1 MGVTGIMQPIIENF
15 MEFGKKRRRRGLTFR
30 DHVNIIDTLEAQDH
44 ITYDFL
50 LQII

>member
-1 MGVTGIMQPIIENF
+1 MIQPIIENLI
-15 MEFGKKRRRRGLTFR
+15 EVGKKGRRRELTFR
-30 DHVNIIDTLEAQDH
+30 DHGNIIDTLESQDH